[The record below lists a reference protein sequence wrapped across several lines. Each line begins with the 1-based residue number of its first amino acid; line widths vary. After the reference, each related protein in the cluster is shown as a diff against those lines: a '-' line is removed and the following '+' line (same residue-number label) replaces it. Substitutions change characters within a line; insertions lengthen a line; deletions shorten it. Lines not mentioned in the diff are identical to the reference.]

1 MVTLENKVFR
11 LTHHIAQKERWA
23 VELLEGKYK
32 GLVYCYNDVSFSE
45 DDESPVMTFEYDVL
59 SPIDID
65 TENLTGED
73 YDEFKTLI
81 GDILVELIEES
92 LNYHE
97 NRTSDTEPSD
107 Q

>member
-1 MVTLENKVFR
+1 MANTLENDLYR
-11 LTHHIAQKERWA
+11 LTHHIAQKDRWA
-23 VELLEGKYK
+23 VEILKDKYK

-45 DDESPVMTFEYDVL
+45 DDEDPVMTFEYDVL

-65 TENLTGED
+65 TEKLTGED
-73 YDEFKTLI
+73 YEEFKTMI

-97 NRTSDTEPSD
+97 NRESDTESSD
-107 Q
+107 